1 MNSVLRIGCGS
12 SCSACR
18 LDETVKLAESGL
30 AQYLAFDRL
39 AERTTAELWLQR
51 HAGLPAF
58 DKELEQYLETLL
70 PLAVKNGIK
79 LVTNGG
85 GEDTRGAVAKAVEV
99 TERLGL
105 QQSVKIAHME
115 DDAQE
120 VFDTIV
126 RVDPILLET
135 SERLSRIQGEV
146 IGASVYRGAGPI
158 VDGLRL
164 GANVVILSRVGDSA
178 LYLGPMVHEFGWE
191 WDDWDRLGRGMGIG
205 HLMECGPQVTGGY
218 FVSPPYKYVRDL
230 ARVGLP
236 IAEVWPDG
244 TGVITKLP
252 ETGGDVTVPIVKEQ
266 MLYEVGDPAR
276 YLHPD
281 VVVDFTTTRLAQVG
295 PERVRVADTSGHPRP
310 ETLKV
315 LVAVRQGF
323 IGESLVQFGGSDAL
337 ERAKFAAQLVR
348 DRLDVMGITPIEF
361 RAAYVGVDSL
371 FSPWADAPVV
381 PREVMLH
388 VAGRF
393 ATRAQAEQFVWDC
406 FMGAGNHY
414 GPAGGTPGR
423 TLMPVEEMP
432 SVYSALVPRESM
444 PEPVVRLAEVRPP
457 VHAGVRS

>member
-1 MNSVLRIGCGS
+1 MNATLRIGTGS

-18 LDETVKLAESGL
+18 LDQAVKLAESGV
-30 AQYLAFDRL
+30 QYLAFDRL

-70 PLAVKNGIK
+70 PLAVRNGIK

-105 QQSVKIAHME
+105 QHDVKIAYME

-126 RVDPILLET
+126 RMDPVLLET
-135 SERLSRIQGEV
+135 SERLSRIQGEI
-146 IGASVYRGAGPI
+146 IGASVYRGAVPI

-178 LYLGPMVHEFGWE
+178 LYLGPMVHEFGWK

-236 IAEVWPDG
+236 IAEVSPDG

-252 ETGGDVTVPIVKEQ
+252 DTGGDVTVPIVKEQ
-266 MLYEVGDPAR
+266 MLYEVGNPAR

-281 VVVDFTTTRLAQVG
+281 VVVDFTTTTLAQVG

-310 ETLKV
+310 DTLKV

-348 DRLDVMGITPIEF
+348 DRLDVMGIAPIEF

-371 FSPWADAPVV
+371 FSPWADDPVV

-414 GPAGGTPGR
+414 GPAAGTPGR
-423 TLMPVEEMP
+423 ILMPVDEMP

-444 PEPVVRLAEVRPP
+444 PEPVVRLAEVPAP
-457 VHAGVRS
+457 VHTGVRS